1 MQARDTLDSVW
12 NPQHSSVDQV
22 LSSTLPALPSFGSP
36 FGPLSTEPA
45 ARSLSPVQQVISSV
59 DAVLA
64 SAATTSSTGIVTSP
78 QSVTSPTMK
87 AASTTVSLVGATAP
101 LSPRPQGPRSPATR
115 VPVPSL
121 ATGLGSAHTKLRIVS
136 GNGRRV
142 SVGRE
147 TVPLKGTADENESPD
162 ANSDHSTPT
171 FLLSKRQHSED
182 QITPRKR
189 SPVRSPLNP
198 LVSREDDGQLA
209 EPLRV
214 PSASGGVKRVQPRR
228 VSGHNTPK
236 ERSSH
241 RRASGANSVASQGSV
256 TPSMTGSLRESTFSA
271 VNNNGAGNAKVH
283 VEHETVADAVDATK
297 RKIVESRAGVKR
309 LKVEVNSLRKQLNSG
324 TEGLSR
330 RYSQSSLPRSPHR
343 RNINVSCAGSGACDV
358 SLMAAPGGLRRP
370 ASGVADSRRGGQAR
384 AGHDV
389 DR

>member
-1 MQARDTLDSVW
+1 MQARDKLDSVW

-64 SAATTSSTGIVTSP
+64 SAATTSSTGIVTLP

-87 AASTTVSLVGATAP
+87 AASMTVSLVGATAP

-121 ATGLGSAHTKLRIVS
+121 ASGLGSAHTKLRIVS

-214 PSASGGVKRVQPRR
+214 PSASGGIKRVQPRR

-271 VNNNGAGNAKVH
+271 VNNKVH

-309 LKVEVNSLRKQLNSG
+309 LKVEVNSLRKQLSSG

-343 RNINVSCAGSGACDV
+343 RNINVGCAGSGTRDGI
-358 SLMAAPGGLRRP
+358 LTAAPGGLRRP
-370 ASGVADSRRGGQAR
+370 ASGVTCNRRGGQAR
-384 AGHDV
+384 AGHDA